1 MKVNFLNKYLKII
14 KFCKK
19 KIKYKKNLDNLNK
32 NKKHY
37 KSNINIPSGNQWLIK
52 DKKRLQK

>member
-19 KIKYKKNLDNLNK
+19 KIKYKKNLNNLNK
-32 NKKHY
+32 NTKHY
-37 KSNINIPSGNQWLIK
+37 KSNIPSGKQWLIK